1 MSVSYLFP
9 EFEVVRSETRCTAC
23 RICEKQCA
31 CGVHSFDE
39 KTKRMRADESSKGIL
54 QGLLHRD
61 GVLLAL
67 PAMVRRTH
75 IIQCKANIHSG
86 KTRDRITSV
95 QITAVQ
101 SNAP

>member
-39 KTKRMRADESSKGIL
+39 KTTRWRAAE
-54 QGLLHRD
+54 RR
-61 GVLLAL
+61 GV
-67 PAMVRRTH
+67 
-75 IIQCKANIHSG
+75 
-86 KTRDRITSV
+86 D
-95 QITAVQ
+95 
-101 SNAP
+101 

>member
-39 KTKRMRADESSKGIL
+39 KTTHSRADES
-54 QGLLHRD
+54 RWVD
-61 GVLLAL
+61 
-67 PAMVRRTH
+67 
-75 IIQCKANIHSG
+75 
-86 KTRDRITSV
+86 
-95 QITAVQ
+95 
-101 SNAP
+101 

>member
-39 KTKRMRADESSKGIL
+39 KTKHMRADES
-54 QGLLHRD
+54 RCVD
-61 GVLLAL
+61 
-67 PAMVRRTH
+67 
-75 IIQCKANIHSG
+75 C
-86 KTRDRITSV
+86 
-95 QITAVQ
+95 
-101 SNAP
+101 

>member
-39 KTKRMRADESSKGIL
+39 KTKRMRADESRCVDCQRCVSFCPT
-54 QGLLHRD
+54 H
-61 GVLLAL
+61 AL
-67 PAMVRRTH
+67 KIVKNDCTFREN
-75 IIQCKANIHSG
+75 ANW
-86 KTRDRITSV
+86 
-95 QITAVQ
+95 
-101 SNAP
+101 